1 MFCAGVTDAAE
12 LAEHAAERVPRI
24 RPPGLRE
31 HVARPAERVVRLLEP
46 ELPEVARDGRLRDAA
61 ARVGERGEELELR
74 ADPLAG
80 DDARDQPLALRFP
93 EHALALHTPA
103 LLSL

>member
-1 MFCAGVTDAAE
+1 MDPRAWSPGARSAAGPSGSWAFF
-12 LAEHAAERVPRI
+12 
-24 RPPGLRE
+24 
-31 HVARPAERVVRLLEP
+31 EP
-46 ELPEVARDGRLRDAA
+46 ELPEVARDRGLRDAA
-61 ARVGERGEELELR
+61 AGVRERREQLELR

-80 DDARDQPLALRFP
+80 DDARDQPLALRLP